1 MLGIDVDGPRDGI
14 ELFGVRG
21 HYGGVAPIEP
31 SEDAVDRWNAAFS
44 VPAAMLQAYG
54 GNIDALFAETI
65 RQNPSLIRRF
75 AKARR
80 TGAWLASPL
89 PRFGV
94 ARVWPAGVIPLGN
107 AAAALE
113 PIGGEGMGLAMRSAE
128 LAAAAL
134 VEGSGIERLRAAFD
148 ALWQTRR
155 LACRA
160 AAMVVSRPGLSG
172 AALDWVRGNERLAA
186 AAMRFIGKAG

>member
-1 MLGIDVDGPRDGI
+1 
-14 ELFGVRG
+14 
-21 HYGGVAPIEP
+21 
-31 SEDAVDRWNAAFS
+31 
-44 VPAAMLQAYG
+44 MLQAYG

-134 VEGSGIERLRAAFD
+134 VEGSGSERLRAAFD
-148 ALWQTRR
+148 ALWQSRR